1 VPADTTAT
9 TLPLLV
15 HGTSHLAITVREELA
30 ERGIAIVDGRDGA
43 GAIRAAIFCD
53 DDDVA
58 NLAAALALRDEAPDA
73 RLVLRSFNTRLQQR
87 LPELL
92 GDCHVLSA
100 TQLAAP
106 AFCDLAVG
114 AGDHGDGTRG
124 RGGLVRAFDR
134 MRGSH
139 PAAIGRQLWR
149 RQLFRWSLALVVLL
163 VLAQALLAAQVQE
176 LTALEALH
184 AGLAGVLTLGF
195 IDTGLAGPALAHE
208 AAWVQLAAV
217 ATNLLDV
224 VLFTVLLGLV
234 ADALVSERFARVFGG
249 SARRLS
255 GHVVIA
261 GLGTVGYRILRELIQ
276 RGYRCAVIEA
286 DDQGAF
292 VPAARALGAIVTIA
306 DVRQEEEFAQL
317 GIDRA
322 IAFIAVT
329 DDDAANLEAA
339 FTASTMAGDPT
350 IVVRCFDPDL
360 AVRLEQLP
368 SITASRSVARLAAP
382 AFVDAALR
390 MSDRPED

>member
-1 VPADTTAT
+1 MR
-9 TLPLLV
+9 PLFV
-15 HGTSHLAITVREELA
+15 HGDSHLALTVRDELA
-30 ERGIAIVDGRDGA
+30 RRGVAVTDSA
-43 GAIRAAIFCD
+43 GVPGGIGVAMFCD
-53 DDDVA
+53 DDDVS
-58 NLAAALALRDEAPDA
+58 NLAAALALRDDAPDA

-92 GDCHVLSA
+92 GDCQVLSA

-114 AGDHGDGTRG
+114 SGGPGGGRAG
-124 RGGLVRAFDR
+124 RGPTTRALDR

-139 PAAIGRQLWR
+139 PAAIARQLWR
-149 RQLFRWSLALVVLL
+149 LQLFRLTLLVVALL
-163 VLAQALLAAQVQE
+163 VLAQAVLAAQVRD

-208 AAWVQLAAV
+208 AVWVQLAAV
-217 ATNLLDV
+217 ATNVLDV

-261 GLGTVGYRILRELIQ
+261 GLGTVGYRIVRELVQ

-286 DDQGAF
+286 DDEGPF
-292 VPAARALGAIVTIA
+292 VAAARGLGAIVTIA
-306 DVRQEEEFAQL
+306 DVRQEEEFTQL

-322 IAFIAVT
+322 VAFVAVT

-339 FTASTMAGDPT
+339 FTASTMAEDLA

-390 MSDRPED
+390 SND